1 MARQRPASR
10 AEPSFSVP
18 GLYASLLEA
27 AAVSVVAGDA
37 RTRHGDYLPGVDKAS
52 RRVLDSTSPVTTAA
66 RRRLASLEAGESQL
80 VPLLAALDYPGA
92 LEVPFIAE
100 ARAVPDTA
108 AEQDA
113 LCWLVRVEISDRVS
127 IGQTRAQMQRQA
139 AAVADGFVVG
149 RVGADGEYVPR
160 GFNPE
165 TSAWQDI
172 TDADDVVFGDVP
184 EADGDAPADPRPH
197 RLAGRRNRPGA
208 CDPG

>member
-27 AAVSVVAGDA
+27 AAVSVG
-37 RTRHGDYLPGVDKAS
+37 
-52 RRVLDSTSPVTTAA
+52 
-66 RRRLASLEAGESQL
+66 AGESQL

-149 RVGADGEYVPR
+149 RVGA
-160 GFNPE
+160 
-165 TSAWQDI
+165 
-172 TDADDVVFGDVP
+172 
-184 EADGDAPADPRPH
+184 
-197 RLAGRRNRPGA
+197 
-208 CDPG
+208 